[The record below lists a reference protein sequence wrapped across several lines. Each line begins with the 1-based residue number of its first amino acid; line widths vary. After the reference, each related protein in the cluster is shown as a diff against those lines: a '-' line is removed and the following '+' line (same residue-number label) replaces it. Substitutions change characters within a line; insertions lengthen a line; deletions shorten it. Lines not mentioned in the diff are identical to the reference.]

1 MSLAPQ
7 KTAVIALGGNA
18 ISPSGETG
26 TISEQFA
33 HTRESLAAI
42 MNFVHEGYNLCITH
56 GNGPQVGDELLRMDL
71 THDIIPPL
79 PLGVCVAGTQGTI
92 GYMIEQSLQN
102 ELKKESIDREVV
114 TMITQVVVDKDDPA
128 ILNPT
133 KFIGPRYTKDE
144 INPLAQKLGWT
155 IAEQNSGEWRRV
167 VPSPLPQ
174 YIMHGKSTKALI
186 DRGTI
191 VIASGGGGIPVFKKG
206 DDNLDGLDAV
216 IDKDYA
222 AALFGRILKAE
233 EMWIITDVDCVY
245 LDYNSPSQ
253 KPLSAVTTEALE
265 GLLKEG
271 QFQAGSMAPK
281 IEAALYFLKYHGQ
294 KVVITSIP
302 EVGNAIRGKSGT
314 TITSRQ

>member
-102 ELKKESIDREVV
+102 KLKKESIDREVV

-155 IAEQNSGEWRRV
+155 IAEQNSDEWRRV

-206 DDNLDGLDAV
+206 DENLDGLDAV